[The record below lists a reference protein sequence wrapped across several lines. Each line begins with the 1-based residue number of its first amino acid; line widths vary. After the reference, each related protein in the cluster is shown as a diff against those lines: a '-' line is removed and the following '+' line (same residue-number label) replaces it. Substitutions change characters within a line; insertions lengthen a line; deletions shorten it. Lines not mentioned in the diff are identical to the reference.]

1 MAEISERHA
10 YDHPYETLKPSRDV
24 RSQMFMSRRE
34 ENDPILTRCT
44 FTLLLPAEPE
54 QAVCQLS
61 DWAEGSPVLPVL
73 LLALLSQ

>member
-1 MAEISERHA
+1 
-10 YDHPYETLKPSRDV
+10 
-24 RSQMFMSRRE
+24 MSRRE